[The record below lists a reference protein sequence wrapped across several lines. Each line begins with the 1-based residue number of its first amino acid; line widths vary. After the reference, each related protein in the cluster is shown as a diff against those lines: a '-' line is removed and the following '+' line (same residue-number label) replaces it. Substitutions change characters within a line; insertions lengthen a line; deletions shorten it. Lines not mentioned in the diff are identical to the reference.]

1 MTLDVLFPKPIKR
14 TQLGQP
20 IQNIIQE
27 GIKVAQVNHTQFN
40 NISPIPKQQHTISN
54 MNSLFSSTEILQ
66 LNNDIKDTGYS
77 VDGYKDHELMWYDF
91 YIFKHMISIF
101 INNREF
107 LCNLQPLKSP
117 QKKAFNKSKFGSEKW
132 AG

>member
-27 GIKVAQVNHTQFN
+27 GIKTAQVNHTQFN

-54 MNSLFSSTEILQ
+54 MNSLSSSTESLQ
-66 LNNDIKDTGYS
+66 LNNNIKDVSYS
-77 VDGYKDHELMWYDF
+77 VEGYKDHELMWYNLS
-91 YIFKHMISIF
+91 IFKDIIDY
-101 INNREF
+101 IY
-107 LCNLQPLKSP
+107 
-117 QKKAFNKSKFGSEKW
+117 
-132 AG
+132 